1 MSKMH
6 SVLTPGMCPPDLQ
19 QLRGKEISV
28 GTTRHVPM
36 IILDMEGTQVTG
48 GAIKQIF
55 DIYARKFDFTPKLR
69 ITSGFDNEEGLIPKV
84 RCFKLLKQTFNTNTN
99 FLFTR
104 YTKKSLQLE

>member
-6 SVLTPGMCPPDLQ
+6 SVLTPGMCHPDLQ

-55 DIYARKFDFTPKLR
+55 DIYARKFDFTPKLT
-69 ITSGFDNEEGLIPKV
+69 ITRGFDNEDDLVPRVRSFNNQDNSDQPK
-84 RCFKLLKQTFNTNTN
+84 FN
-99 FLFTR
+99 FQYF
-104 YTKKSLQLE
+104 